1 MNIRRLNG
9 IILEVLDTINNPL
22 LEEQTETSNDR
33 LLKTKQ
39 REKELEKLRAG
50 VASND
55 TESGLDIFQTIL
67 DWAGFIPG
75 YGDIIDAINAIIYF
89 SRGKTIDGFLSL
101 VAVVPIAGS
110 AIKLALKGTMQSIG
124 GAMAFNKILKQAK
137 AGNVTGLAD
146 FYKVALDSGKLSKV
160 QLAKLAEYGDS
171 VAKLLVSGK
180 SGIGKLEQALKLD
193 PAALQSVYKQIDDMA
208 VLVKNTT
215 SIPVRQS
222 FKIPGSKLVKAG
234 VKKLT
239 KGAGKLATGALNLAT
254 FGGFGIARNLV
265 KKIGFGPKE
274 LKQLRKA
281 MDVKFVKQV
290 EQSTLLTTSLFKQM
304 KRPNSATAV
313 GQLGVPPWLY
323 SRPTKDIDDWF
334 ENLKKTDPMKWKQV
348 SNNIANVSMSVE
360 NPYYV
365 KMASNY
371 FQQAG
376 NVFSPGAVYTAS
388 KGDILPSLTKL
399 DTYRLSNP
407 KNLDIVANEIEDLAE
422 KLGLDP
428 QDDPNGVILS
438 ALYLSVMEL
447 VKEYE
452 EYIPSAVGV
461 AAIAGAVTN
470 TVGLTDFGTSDAEAE
485 KSIPGGEVIQVS
497 SELTKIKNDF
507 KDARGT
513 TIDRLDAL
521 KQKGYTDQEILKLKQ
536 ELDID

>member
-1 MNIRRLNG
+1 MNIRKIDS

-22 LEEQTETSNDR
+22 VEEQSESANDR
-33 LLKTKQ
+33 IARTKQ

-50 VASND
+50 TSSND
-55 TESGLDIFQTIL
+55 IESGLDIFQTIL

-89 SRGKTIDGFLSL
+89 YRGKTIEGYLSL
-101 VAVVPIAGS
+101 IAVVPIVGS
-110 AIKLALKGTMQSIG
+110 ALKLAFKGAIQSIG
-124 GAMAFNKILKQAK
+124 GAVAFSKILKQAK
-137 AGNVTGLAD
+137 AGNMTGLSD

-160 QLAKLAEYGDS
+160 QLSKLADYGDE

-180 SGIGKLEQALKLD
+180 SNISKLEQALKLD
-193 PAALQSVYKQIDDMA
+193 PSSLRSVYKQIDDMA

-222 FKIPGSKLVKAG
+222 LTSAGGKLIQKG

-239 KGAGKLATGALNLAT
+239 KGAGKLATGTLNLAT

-265 KKIGFGPKE
+265 KKLGFGPKE

-290 EQSTLLTTSLFKQM
+290 EQSPLLTTSLFKQL
-304 KRPNSATAV
+304 KRPNAATSV
-313 GQLGVPPWLY
+313 GELGVPPWLY
-323 SRPTKDIDDWF
+323 SRQTKDIDEWF
-334 ENLKKTDPMKWKQV
+334 DNLKKTDPMKWKLV
-348 SNNIANVSMSVE
+348 SNNIAKASMSVE
-360 NPYYV
+360 NPYYI

-371 FQQAG
+371 FQQAK
-376 NVFSPGAVYTAS
+376 NIFSPGAVYTAS
-388 KGDILPSLTKL
+388 KGNILPSLTKL

-422 KLGLDP
+422 KIGLDP

-447 VKEYE
+447 VKDYE
-452 EYIPSAVGV
+452 EYIPSAIGV
-461 AAIAGAVTN
+461 AGAAAAVTD
-470 TVGLTDFGTSDAEAE
+470 TVGLTNFGDD
-485 KSIPGGEVIQVS
+485 GGEDATAESPGQIINVS
-497 SELTKIKNDF
+497 PELTKIKNDF
-507 KDARGT
+507 KEAQGT
-513 TIDRLDAL
+513 TTERLDAL
-521 KQKGYTDQEILKLKQ
+521 QQKGYTDQEILKLKQ